1 MQIKGN
7 LFSFIGLLF
16 GALAL
21 LLALFHFWAGPF
33 TPHATLETL
42 VAGKITSVREAAISA
57 LMGNPV
63 QEVKAAKTWNIDI
76 ILTLSTSMLA
86 VVAIVLGVIA
96 GFYKENRWGVRA
108 ALFFGLGV
116 LTFQIAMFWLSV
128 LLVVLLI
135 VMLASALTGNLSF

>member
-1 MQIKGN
+1 MPIKGN

-16 GALAL
+16 GTLGL

-33 TPHATLETL
+33 APPATLETL

-63 QEVKAAKTWNIDI
+63 PEVKAAKSWNIDTILNISISVLAI
-76 ILTLSTSMLA
+76 IG
-86 VVAIVLGVIA
+86 IVLGVIA
-96 GFYKENRWGVRA
+96 GIYKEHRWGVQT

-116 LTFQIAMFWLSV
+116 LAFQVAMFWLSV
-128 LLVVLLI
+128 LLVVFFF
-135 VMLASALTGNLSF
+135 VMLVSALTGNL